1 MNRQTSKWRDP
12 GIILVGVLILVAGTV
27 LIWWP
32 TDTYVMGVSLAG
44 WLMFLSY
51 FAWFA
56 ISVTYVVWIERIEAK
71 MEHKIAEA
79 DEQTQKKA

>member
-1 MNRQTSKWRDP
+1 MNSNKSKWQDP
-12 GIILVGVLILVAGTV
+12 GIILVGVLVLVAAII

-32 TDTYVMGVSLAG
+32 TDIYVMGISLAG

-56 ISVTYVVWIERIEAK
+56 ISVVYVIWIERLEAQQNQ
-71 MEHKIAEA
+71 MIDAE
-79 DEQTQKKA
+79 EEEQKKA

>member
-1 MNRQTSKWRDP
+1 MNRKQSKWFDP

-32 TDTYVMGVSLAG
+32 SDTYVMGISLAG
-44 WLMFLSY
+44 WLMFFSY

-56 ISVTYVVWIERIEAK
+56 LSVAYVVWIERLEASK
-71 MEHKIAEA
+71 DQMSETEA
-79 DEQTQKKA
+79 QKEKKA

>member
-1 MNRQTSKWRDP
+1 MNRKTSKWQDP

-32 TDTYVMGVSLAG
+32 TDTYVMGISLAG
-44 WLMFLSY
+44 WLMFFSY

-56 ISVTYVVWIERIEAK
+56 LSVTYVVWIERLEAKKEQSIEA
-71 MEHKIAEA
+71 E
-79 DEQTQKKA
+79 EQEQKKA